1 MGSITNLATT
11 TALTAVENKI
21 LNVSNLVKKTDYN
34 TKTNNI
40 EKKITD
46 HSHDKYT
53 ATVECSKLTLEK
65 FVARLKQTNLI
76 GKSDIANFLSKTD
89 FNNKLKDV
97 TSNKNE
103 LNGLWKKL
111 KQDQQKI
118 NKRFDK

>member
-1 MGSITNLATT
+1 MGSVTNLAT
-11 TALTAVENKI
+11 TALTAVENKMP
-21 LNVSNLVKKTDYN
+21 NVSNLVKKTDYN

-53 ATVECSKLTLEK
+53 ATVECGKLTLEN

-76 GKSDIANFLSKTD
+76 SKRDIANFVSKTD
-89 FNNKLKDV
+89 FNSKLKDV